1 MKFHSL
7 LILCSVL
14 LTGCKP
20 DVLGPAPIDVEKV
33 SLVLTEL
40 QIAES
45 LKAEVPSK
53 LRDSMQTV
61 YQDNV
66 LADHGL
72 TRASFDS
79 LMWIV
84 RKEPEWVVEVF
95 TLVNDNLAR
104 INADEKRIPDEV
116 EEKQ

>member
-1 MKFHSL
+1 MKFNL
-7 LILCSVL
+7 LFILCFIF
-14 LTGCKP
+14 LTGCTP
-20 DVLGPAPIDVEKV
+20 DVLGPAPVDVEKM
-33 SLVLTEL
+33 SLVLTDL

-61 YQDNV
+61 YEDNI

-72 TRASFDS
+72 NRTSFDS
-79 LMWIV
+79 LMWII
-84 RKEPEWVVEVF
+84 RKEPEWVAEVF
-95 TLVNDNLAR
+95 ALVNDNLAR
-104 INADEKRIPDEV
+104 LNADEKRIPEEV